1 MGKIRQLFEK
11 DINPDTLNGQTL
23 AYLGDAV
30 YEIYIRRHLLKG
42 GVVRPQV
49 LQRDATHY
57 VSVKAQAALI
67 SKMQDDQILTEA
79 ELATFKR
86 GRNAKSHTHAKNT
99 KIATYKLSTGFE
111 AIFGYLELLD
121 KHDRIEELAIW
132 CIKQVE
138 AGGIDSYDFS

>member
-1 MGKIRQLFEK
+1 
-11 DINPDTLNGQTL
+11 
-23 AYLGDAV
+23 
-30 YEIYIRRHLLKG
+30 
-42 GVVRPQV
+42 
-49 LQRDATHY
+49 
-57 VSVKAQAALI
+57 
-67 SKMQDDQILTEA
+67 MQDDQILTEA